1 MVIEVERIEKRE
13 LLEISHL
20 ILENE
25 IVNWY

>member
-1 MVIEVERIEKRE
+1 MVLEVERIEKRE